1 MAIGN
6 HELYIYANA
15 LDMHTNFAPQL
26 KGRYLT
32 SNVNITVADKQG
44 NPVSIPLGN
53 RFAKF
58 KTRKGRRVT
67 AFGVL
72 FNFTGND
79 KNTTVQQ
86 VSDMVN
92 EKWFHDAIR
101 DEPDFFLVTGHMP
114 VQRDDFPLVFN
125 AIRAVHSSTPIIILG
140 GHSHIRDCVQLDG
153 RSMALESGRYMET
166 IGWMS
171 MDLDRRGS
179 KKDLKFSRRYLD
191 ANRVT
196 YEFHSRKKSKK
207 FSTPLGKRIT
217 NGLLDLAKRFDLDF
231 MFGTAPQDYV
241 INQAPYPSNRSLL
254 SLYAEQVVPVSLSI
268 NNTRSSIPSY
278 FVTNSGSQR
287 FDVFAGPFTKNDQIV
302 ASPFTNKF
310 LFISNVTL
318 STATSVLPILNS
330 QGELRRSLDDLERRE
345 KELYAKGNIDI
356 RFRQWLE
363 AMDKRMGEEK
373 RAAGNLTLGYVTHD
387 SCPGVGD
394 DIPHAPLP
402 FFSFPDFIASETPS
416 VSSDT
421 AIDFIFVDFIQDQ
434 LLNVLNSV
442 QKDRIF
448 SADDVQVCHDPRFAT
463 MHITSVVN
471 PNTNSA
477 GDVCVLLLSYGQNM
491 VFVGKPRTYEKLER
505 IAREEFSLDEKAAL
519 VFETSTLDICR
530 QQKVRISKGAYGAMW
545 QCLDALSVAVKPDE
559 NSSVEVTN
567 FPVASSSH
575 HAEELAS
582 SGASVENG
590 AASSSSNDDEDD
602 EDDGYGEEEAEQPP
616 PPRNRRGITNR
627 VMSTPPPD
635 DSEEAP
641 QEENRD
647 EGEDGPPSDSS
658 STEEPTNEL
667 NEQEEEVPNARAAS
681 EPVHEEEEEVAE
693 EEEEEQEADAAPP
706 VPEADVIDHPQEAPE
721 SPRRPVARQ
730 ESLDD
735 QEWAEA
741 RASSIIRPPLPG
753 LRTPLV
759 QTASIPSSPIRGAAE
774 RETPSSSQVVLPPSR
789 ASASSAILRNIRS
802 PRPAAP
808 PAIASHVYPPGSQ
821 GSESSSRTVTPTY
834 EPPHSQHLHIT
845 ITYEDQSVEFKT
857 RGRHTI
863 KKVLTSAC
871 TQFGLDSRRATL
883 ALERDIDSEMTST
896 PCAPDMTLAACG
908 VTDGSQFII
917 RMD

>member
-1 MAIGN
+1 MVLMNMFLSLFNFVLLGPASHMQILEPWLVLTESSRAASPVPLSPPTRPLQWGDINILHTTDTHGWLLGHQKKSFPEPNYSGDLGDFASFVSHMKQSAIDRDADLLLVDTGDLHDGTGLSDGFPPGGIDGHDSNQFLAQVPYDVMAIGN
-6 HELYIYANA
+6 HELYIYAHA

-92 EKWFHDAIR
+92 EKWFHDAIQ

-125 AIRAVHSSTPIIILG
+125 AIRAVHSSTPIVILG

-179 KKDLKFSRRYLD
+179 NKDLKFSRRYLD

-196 YEFHSRKKSKK
+196 YEFHSRKRSSK
-207 FSTPLGKRIT
+207 FNTPLGKRIT

-231 MFGTAPQDYV
+231 VFGTAPQDYV
-241 INQAPYPSNRSLL
+241 INQAPYPSNQSLL
-254 SLYAEQVVPVSLSI
+254 SLYAEQVVPVALSV

-318 STATSVLPILNS
+318 SSATSVLPILNS
-330 QGELRRSLDDLERRE
+330 QGELRRSVDDLDRRE

-356 RFRQWLE
+356 RFRQWLQ

-402 FFSFPDFIASETPS
+402 FFSFPDFIASGVPS
-416 VSSDT
+416 VTSDT
-421 AIDFIFVDFIQDQ
+421 PIDLIFVDFIQDQ

-442 QKDRIF
+442 QKDRVF
-448 SADDVQVCHDPRFAT
+448 SADDVQVYSPLL
-463 MHITSVVN
+463 
-471 PNTNSA
+471 TN
-477 GDVCVLLLSYGQNM
+477 Q
-491 VFVGKPRTYEKLER
+491 VFGVY
-505 IAREEFSLDEKAAL
+505 A
-519 VFETSTLDICR
+519 
-530 QQKVRISKGAYGAMW
+530 
-545 QCLDALSVAVKPDE
+545 
-559 NSSVEVTN
+559 
-567 FPVASSSH
+567 
-575 HAEELAS
+575 
-582 SGASVENG
+582 
-590 AASSSSNDDEDD
+590 
-602 EDDGYGEEEAEQPP
+602 
-616 PPRNRRGITNR
+616 
-627 VMSTPPPD
+627 
-635 DSEEAP
+635 
-641 QEENRD
+641 
-647 EGEDGPPSDSS
+647 
-658 STEEPTNEL
+658 
-667 NEQEEEVPNARAAS
+667 
-681 EPVHEEEEEVAE
+681 
-693 EEEEEQEADAAPP
+693 QEA
-706 VPEADVIDHPQEAPE
+706 
-721 SPRRPVARQ
+721 
-730 ESLDD
+730 
-735 QEWAEA
+735 W
-741 RASSIIRPPLPG
+741 
-753 LRTPLV
+753 
-759 QTASIPSSPIRGAAE
+759 
-774 RETPSSSQVVLPPSR
+774 
-789 ASASSAILRNIRS
+789 N
-802 PRPAAP
+802 
-808 PAIASHVYPPGSQ
+808 
-821 GSESSSRTVTPTY
+821 
-834 EPPHSQHLHIT
+834 
-845 ITYEDQSVEFKT
+845 
-857 RGRHTI
+857 
-863 KKVLTSAC
+863 
-871 TQFGLDSRRATL
+871 
-883 ALERDIDSEMTST
+883 
-896 PCAPDMTLAACG
+896 
-908 VTDGSQFII
+908 
-917 RMD
+917 